1 MEQDKLYKMRHTL
14 AHILAQAVLQMYPEA
29 KLAIGPVI
37 EDGFYYDFDL
47 VGKSFSHMDLLK
59 IEKRMKKIIAEG
71 QTMEGYDI
79 EIDKAIA
86 YLEKKNQPYKKELA
100 QDLKKDGEKK
110 VSFYTLTDKKG
121 KKRFKDLCRGGHVD
135 STKKISAFKLTKI
148 AGAYWRGDEKR
159 PMLQRIYGVAFEN
172 EKQLTEHLARIE
184 EAKKRDHKKLGVEL
198 DLFTFSEL
206 VGAGLPLWTPKGTLL
221 RDILDDF
228 VWALRKDRGYEKVEI
243 PHITKKELYEK
254 SGHWEKFQNE
264 LFKIVTREEH
274 LFVMKPMNCP
284 HHTQI
289 YARRQHSYRELPQ
302 RYANTTMVYR
312 DEQTGEL
319 QGLSR
324 VRSITQDD
332 AHVFCRLEQVKE
344 EALKIWDIIHLF
356 YGAVGFDLQVRLSF
370 HDPKE
375 MSKYLGTPE
384 IWKKAEDI
392 LRLIIKE
399 KKVYV
404 IEALGEAAFYGPKID
419 FIGKDS
425 LGREWQVATIQ
436 IDMNMPER
444 FDLSCINEKGE
455 KERIVM
461 LHAAIMGSI
470 ERFLAIIIEHFSGA
484 FPLWLSPVQIQIIPV
499 SKDYISHAKNLAREF
514 ADEGFRVETDES
526 NETVGYKI
534 RKAEKEKSP
543 FMLVVGEKEA
553 NSIDVSV
560 RSRGKK
566 EVETI
571 SKKDFIAFVRDAL
584 ENKKI
589 N

>member
-37 EDGFYYDFDL
+37 EEGFYYDFDL
-47 VGKSFSHMDLLK
+47 VGKSFSHMDLPK

-71 QTMEGYDI
+71 QIMEGYDI
-79 EIDKAIA
+79 DVDAAIE
-86 YLEKKNQPYKKELA
+86 YLHKKNQVYKEELA
-100 QDLKKDGEKK
+100 ADLKKDGEKK
-110 VSFYTLTDKKG
+110 VSFYTLVDKRG
-121 KKRFKDLCRGGHVD
+121 VKKFKDLCMGGHVD
-135 STKKISAFKLTKI
+135 STKEIGAFKLTKI

-159 PMLQRIYGVAFEN
+159 LMLQRIYGVAFEN
-172 EKQLTEHLARIE
+172 EKELAGYLARIE
-184 EAKKRDHKKLGVEL
+184 EARKRDHKKLGVEL

-221 RDILDDF
+221 RNILDDF
-228 VWALRKDRGYEKVEI
+228 VWQLRKEKGYEKVEI
-243 PHITKKELYEK
+243 PHITKKDLYEK

-289 YARRQHSYRELPQ
+289 YARRQHSYREMPQ
-302 RYANTTMVYR
+302 RYVTTTMCYR

-332 AHVFCRLEQVKE
+332 AHVFCRFNQVKDE
-344 EALKIWDIIHLF
+344 IKKIWDIVHAF
-356 YGAVGFDLQVRLSF
+356 YKAIGFSLEVRLSL
-370 HDPKE
+370 HDPQEPK
-375 MSKYLGTPE
+375 KYLGTPDV
-384 IWKKAEDI
+384 WKNSENI
-392 LRLIIKE
+392 LRKIVAEE
-399 KKVYV
+399 KAKSY
-404 IEALGEAAFYGPKID
+404 EALGEAAFYGPKID
-419 FIGKDS
+419 FMAKDS

-436 IDMNMPER
+436 LDMNMPER
-444 FDLSCINEKGE
+444 FDLVCVNEKSE

-461 LHAAIMGSI
+461 IHAAIMGSI
-470 ERFLAIIIEHFSGA
+470 ERFLSIVIEHFAGA
-484 FPLWLSPVQIQIIPV
+484 FPVWLSPVQIQIIPV
-499 SKDYISHAKNLAREF
+499 SKDYVSHAQDLAKEF
-514 ADEGFRVETDES
+514 MNENFRVEIDES

-534 RKAEKEKSP
+534 RKAEKGKSP
-543 FMLVVGEKEA
+543 YMLVVGEKEA

-566 EVETI
+566 DIETI
-571 SKKDFIAFVRDAL
+571 SKKDFISFVHDAI
-584 ENKKI
+584 EKKI